1 MMEWTDLLKQRE
13 STKSQECEGSYLTFH
28 ACNFCIAYNLISTMN
43 HYSKSEDKNTGV
55 INIINSNTT
64 KCLVT

>member
-1 MMEWTDLLKQRE
+1 M
-13 STKSQECEGSYLTFH
+13 FH

-55 INIINSNTT
+55 VNIINSNTM